1 MRTSPHAENEAFY
14 APQAS
19 GRLATPSDD
28 TRDII
33 RVAIHAL
40 DRVWKDGFR
49 YMKAGIMLGD
59 FFSQGVAQLN
69 LFDEYQPQANSAAL
83 MQVVDRLNRSGRGS
97 VWFAGQGI
105 QKSWAMKA

>member
-59 FFSQGVAQLN
+59 FFSQAWR
-69 LFDEYQPQANSAAL
+69 SSTCL
-83 MQVVDRLNRSGRGS
+83 MSISRRRT
-97 VWFAGQGI
+97 APR
-105 QKSWAMKA
+105 